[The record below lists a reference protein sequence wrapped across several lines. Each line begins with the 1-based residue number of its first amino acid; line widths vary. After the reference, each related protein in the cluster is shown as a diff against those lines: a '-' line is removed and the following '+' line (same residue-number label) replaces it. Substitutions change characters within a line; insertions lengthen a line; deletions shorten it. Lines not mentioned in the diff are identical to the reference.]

1 MFIFVLGCA
10 DKTQDSGSVAQNSN
24 DERNTADSSRR
35 VSVVETS
42 SGKLLITD
50 GTGGNI
56 GGEICLSELNPAHC
70 AGNSELSNP
79 CLLFGTDIQEDEKV
93 LLTYAL
99 RDPSTP
105 VAPGAISLVTPTH
118 PPTVHWTIDTL
129 DLSPEIQAQERIDCV
144 ADPATPACQLYG
156 AHNTWIDDNDMLIVA
171 DTSNSRILW
180 LRPPDGGTSAAVMNI
195 LSMSHPQWG
204 TERYPNQVQPLNID
218 GEPHLLITFK
228 ARIKP
233 GNELVD
239 EGRIVLWNIRN
250 MEAPTRVWAFPKE
263 GGLAAVH
270 QGWVED
276 TPEGTLLLYAHSGG
290 AVDANHPDRYGSIGF
305 AQFNGAELPTYLV
318 DGVLPSPGL
327 GFTREVEWDE
337 ESQTLLVVDSGC
349 ENSQDDCERPGRI
362 LMIELPE
369 LMNHDKM
376 GTFTA
381 NHEHQIFVDMTLR
394 NNLIERPLRFPFE
407 ADTLEQ
413 GELVNIGLCDQT
425 IKAF

>member
-144 ADPATPACQLYG
+144 ADPTTPACQLYG
-156 AHNTWIDDNDMLIVA
+156 AHNTWIDDNDMLIVT

-204 TERYPNQVQPLNID
+204 TERYPNQVQPLHID

-239 EGRIVLWNIRN
+239 EGRIVLWNIRTWR
-250 MEAPTRVWAFPKE
+250 PPL
-263 GGLAAVH
+263 GGHFRRGWIGRSPSRLGRRDARRNIAV
-270 QGWVED
+270 VR
-276 TPEGTLLLYAHSGG
+276 A
-290 AVDANHPDRYGSIGF
+290 
-305 AQFNGAELPTYLV
+305 
-318 DGVLPSPGL
+318 
-327 GFTREVEWDE
+327 
-337 ESQTLLVVDSGC
+337 
-349 ENSQDDCERPGRI
+349 
-362 LMIELPE
+362 
-369 LMNHDKM
+369 
-376 GTFTA
+376 
-381 NHEHQIFVDMTLR
+381 
-394 NNLIERPLRFPFE
+394 
-407 ADTLEQ
+407 
-413 GELVNIGLCDQT
+413 
-425 IKAF
+425 